1 VAVPAT
7 VVLAKNLARS
17 IREGHPW
24 VFRRALAPGPRLAD
38 GAVVHVRGKSGPPLA
53 TGFWDATSA
62 IAVRILDARPVSDP
76 AALVRERFGAALKKR
91 RDRLDLSRTTAFRWV
106 HGEADRLP
114 GIHVDL
120 YGDEAVVRYDG
131 DGARAFYGDLADVLR
146 DAGVKAAV
154 DRQSG
159 KTLAEREVL
168 ENGLR
173 FRVTPGE
180 GGKGG
185 LFLDQR
191 ENRELVEALA
201 KGRSVL
207 NLFGYTGGFSLYAA
221 RGGATSTD
229 TVDIAGPAIEA
240 ARKNFA
246 LNGLPAGGLHVADAF
261 DFLAKARR
269 RWDLVISDPP
279 SFAPRK
285 DAVETARRA
294 YAKLHRLAAAAVEP
308 GGLLCAAS
316 CSSHVDRAM
325 FLGTIDAGAR
335 AAGRRFELQEVRGG
349 GFDHPT
355 LRAFPEGDYLKFAVG
370 RVR

>member
-1 VAVPAT
+1 MPAP

-24 VFRRALAPGPRLAD
+24 LFRPALRPGPRLAD
-38 GAVVHVRGKSGPPLA
+38 GEIVEVRDRDGRPLA
-53 TGFWDATSA
+53 TGFWDARSA
-62 IAVRILDARPVSDP
+62 IAVRILDSRRVPDP
-76 AALVRERFGAALKKR
+76 AALVRERFAAALKR
-91 RDRLDLSRTTAFRWV
+91 RRERLDLSRTTCFRWV

-114 GIHVDL
+114 GIHLDL
-120 YGDEAVVRYDG
+120 YGDEAVARFDG

-146 DAGVKAAV
+146 AADVRSAV

-159 KTLAEREVL
+159 RRLPEREVL

-173 FRVTPGE
+173 FGVTPGE

-191 ENRELVEALA
+191 ENRELVETLA

-207 NLFGYTGGFSLYAA
+207 NLFGYSGGFSLYAA
-221 RGGATSTD
+221 RGGASSTD
-229 TVDIAGPAIEA
+229 TVDIARPAIEA
-240 ARKNFA
+240 ARANFER
-246 LNGLPAGGLHVADAF
+246 NGLPPGGLHVADAF
-261 DFLAKARR
+261 DFLAEASK

-294 YAKLHRLAAAAVEP
+294 YTKLHRLAASVVEP
-308 GGLLCAAS
+308 RGLLCAAS
-316 CSSHVDRAM
+316 CSSHVDRDT
-325 FLGTIDAGAR
+325 FLRTIEEGAR
-335 AAGRRFELQEVRGG
+335 AAGRRFELKELRGA
-349 GFDHPT
+349 GFDHPVI
-355 LRAFPEGDYLKFAVG
+355 RAFPEGDYLKFAVG
-370 RVR
+370 RVV

>member
-1 VAVPAT
+1 MPAQ

-24 VFRRALAPGPRLAD
+24 IFRHALQPGPRLAD
-38 GAVVHVRGKSGPPLA
+38 GAVVHVRGKGGPVLA

-62 IAVRILDARPVSDP
+62 IAVRILDARAVADP
-76 AALVRERFGAALKKR
+76 AALVRERFAAALRKR
-91 RDRLDLSRTTAFRWV
+91 RDRLDLSRTNAFRWV
-106 HGEADRLP
+106 HGEGDRLP

-131 DGARAFYGDLADVLR
+131 NGARAFYGDLAAPLK
-146 DAGVKAAV
+146 DAGARGAV

-159 KTLAEREVL
+159 RGLAAREVL

-173 FRVTPGE
+173 FVVTPGE

-191 ENRELVEALA
+191 ENREVVETLA

-221 RGGATSTD
+221 RGGARSTD
-229 TVDIAGPAIEA
+229 TVDVARPAIEA
-240 ARKNFA
+240 ARANFK

-261 DFLAKARR
+261 DFLQEARK

-294 YAKLHRLAAAAVEP
+294 YTKLHRLAAAATTS
-308 GGLLCAAS
+308 GGILCAAS
-316 CSSHVDRAM
+316 CSSHVDLET
-325 FLGTIDAGAR
+325 FLRTIDAGAR
-335 AAGRRFELQEVRGG
+335 GAGRRFTLQETRGA

-355 LRAFPEGDYLKFAVG
+355 LRAFPEGDYLKFAIG
-370 RVR
+370 RVT

>member
-1 VAVPAT
+1 MPAQ

-24 VFRRALAPGPRLAD
+24 IFRQALRPGPPLAD
-38 GAVVHVRGKSGPPLA
+38 GTLVEVRGTAGPPLA

-62 IAVRILDARPVSDP
+62 IAVRILDARRVPDA
-76 AALVRERFGAALKKR
+76 AALVRERFAAALKKR
-91 RDRLDLSRTTAFRWV
+91 RDRLDPARTNAFRWV

-114 GIHVDL
+114 GLHLDL
-120 YGDEAVVRYDG
+120 YGDEAVARFDG
-131 DGARAFYGDLADVLR
+131 EGARVFYGDLAQALK
-146 DAGVKAAV
+146 DAGVKEAV

-159 KTLAEREVL
+159 RTLAEREVL
-168 ENGLR
+168 ENGIR
-173 FRVTPGE
+173 FGVTPGE

-191 ENRELVEALA
+191 ENREAVETLA

-229 TVDIAGPAIEA
+229 TVDIARPAIEA
-240 ARKNFA
+240 ARENFER
-246 LNGLPAGGLHVADAF
+246 NGLPAGGLHVADAF
-261 DFLAKARR
+261 DFLAEARR
-269 RWDLVISDPP
+269 RWGLVISDPP

-294 YAKLHRLAAAAVEP
+294 YAKLHRLAAAVVEP

-316 CSSHVDRAM
+316 CSSHVDRET
-325 FLGTIDAGAR
+325 FLQTIDAGAR
-335 AAGRRFELQEVRGG
+335 AAGRAFKLQEFRGA

-355 LRAFPEGDYLKFAVG
+355 LRAFPEGDYLKFAIG
-370 RVR
+370 RIT